1 MQKHFHENEIH
12 SLSVWPCICTT
23 MNKYCKHP
31 IISPGLVNTRRL
43 TSGLS
48 GVGGGGYNKLEVSGI
63 KAQADACGK
72 SFDPLQSYIPSSWH
86 FFN

>member
-1 MQKHFHENEIH
+1 
-12 SLSVWPCICTT
+12 
-23 MNKYCKHP
+23 MNKYYKHP

-43 TSGLS
+43 TSGLG
-48 GVGGGGYNKLEVSGI
+48 GVGGGGGYNKLEVSGI